1 MKKTTFW
8 TFHINNIFNEWVNKF
23 DLNEAPTRKSKII
36 KVSFRGVSKDN
47 PHKVMVVVQAEE
59 GVIGKHI
66 QEILINLK
74 KWCKY
79 DYCCFKELA

>member
-1 MKKTTFW
+1 VTETTIS
-8 TFHINNIFNEWVNKF
+8 TFYINNLFDEWVNKF
-23 DLNEAPTRKSKII
+23 DLNEATTRKAKNL
-36 KVSFRGVSKDN
+36 KLFFRGVSKDN